1 MSFLS
6 PEPEAGVI
14 PDLPVT
20 SLSPGLLGPKDQEP
34 AVLTPEP
41 AVLVVDDRPDN
52 LRAMDAVLEGLPCR
66 IVHAD
71 SGPAALKALLHE
83 EFALVLM
90 DVQMPGL
97 DGYET
102 ARHIKMRERT
112 RLVPIIFLSAIDT
125 DAHHYLRGY
134 DSGAVDFI
142 SKPVLPEV
150 VRSKVTVFL
159 EMYLQARH
167 IRAQRAALAA
177 QVEEIRRASEALVTQ
192 TNELA
197 RSNAELERWSLAAS
211 HELIEPL
218 QVAAGFLSL
227 LADRHTAADDDEGA
241 LLLERS
247 RHSIARATDRVESL
261 LAYAAA
267 STEAMT
273 VAPVDLG
280 KVSAAALAEL
290 AGEVEAAHARI
301 TCDPLPYVMG
311 DEWQLRSLISELVS
325 NAVRHGGPQPDVHIG
340 VSRQDPDWVVTVH
353 DSGPGTDADVLAA
366 AFDLAHGPGTSLGL
380 ALCRRIV
387 ERHHGRIWAQSAPGV
402 GTSVS
407 FTLTPAEVDGS

>member
-1 MSFLS
+1 MTDLS
-6 PEPEAGVI
+6 RKSNPGRP
-14 PDLPVT
+14 PPQPVT
-20 SLSPGLLGPKDQEP
+20 SMSPESMASASAEP
-34 AVLTPEP
+34 SDPAP

-52 LRAMDAVLEGLPCR
+52 LVALDAVLEGLPCR
-66 IVHAD
+66 IVHAE

-142 SKPVLPEV
+142 PKPVLPEV
-150 VRSKVTVFL
+150 VRSKVAVFL
-159 EMYLQARH
+159 EMYQQARH
-167 IRAQRAALAA
+167 IRAQRAALEV
-177 QVEEIRRASEALVTQ
+177 QVEEINRASEALVAQ
-192 TNELA
+192 TNELT

-218 QVAAGFLSL
+218 QVAAGFLAL
-227 LADRHTAADDDEGA
+227 LAERHPSPSEEGA

-247 RHSIARATDRVESL
+247 RRAIARSHDRVESL

-267 STEAMT
+267 STEVMT
-273 VAPVDLG
+273 LGPVDLE
-280 KVSAAALAEL
+280 KVTRAALAEL
-290 AGEVEAAHARI
+290 AEEVETTNARV
-301 TCDPLPYVMG
+301 TCDPMPTVVG
-311 DEWQLRSLISELVS
+311 DEWQLRSLITELVS
-325 NAVRHGGPQPDVHIG
+325 NALRHGGTQPDVHIG
-340 VSRQDPDWVVTVH
+340 VSRQESEWVLTVH
-353 DSGPGTDADVLAA
+353 DSGLGTDADVLAA
-366 AFDLAHGPGTSLGL
+366 AFDLAHGPVTSLGL

-407 FTLTPAEVDGS
+407 FTLSPAELGEHE